1 MRNILEFILLCII
14 FLPATTIML
23 WIIVPDRVFN
33 AAEVLQKDLIPVLE
47 EAKKINE
54 AAIAAITNLKRK
66 GKL

>member
-47 EAKKINE
+47 
-54 AAIAAITNLKRK
+54 AAITNL
-66 GKL
+66 